1 MSKGIVMNVN
11 DKTLKA
17 LAASLN
23 FRQMR
28 QEVISSNIANADTP
42 GYKAK
47 RVDFEAALARA
58 LDVDGEMQMKTGD
71 EEHFDVGNGGF
82 DNLEPEIY
90 EDSNGVVSEDGN
102 TVDREQELAKM
113 AENRILYDAAVQL
126 LNKKIGLMKYTIS
139 NDR

>member
-1 MSKGIVMNVN
+1 MNVN

-47 RVDFEAALARA
+47 RVDFEQALARA
-58 LDVDGEMQMKTGD
+58 LDVDGQMKMKTGD

-90 EDSNGVVSEDGN
+90 EDPNGVVSEDGN

>member
-1 MSKGIVMNVN
+1 MNVN

-58 LDVDGEMQMKTGD
+58 LDVDGEMKMKTGD
-71 EEHFDVGNGGF
+71 DEHFNVGSGGF
-82 DNLEPEIY
+82 DNLEPDIY